1 LGAVRGRYRIL
12 LGMAAGVGKS
22 YRMLLEGREAKERG
36 VDVVVGY
43 LEPHDRPETLA
54 LAEGLEVVPRMR
66 IDHGGLPVEEMDLDA
81 VLRRAP
87 ELALVDE
94 LAHTNARE
102 SRNVKRYEDID
113 EILDAGIDVTSTVN
127 VQHLESL
134 NDAVFELT
142 GVRVRETFPDR
153 ILDRADQVVLVDI
166 TPEELQER
174 LHAGKVYP
182 KERAQAA
189 LLNFFRH
196 ENLASLRELALLEV
210 AEDVEERRA
219 PRIFDPLGE
228 KPVAE
233 RILALITPQ
242 ARSQRLMR
250 RAWRSAQR
258 LSADLDVLWVRRP
271 DGRLTEQQRSQLA
284 ELRRLGVV
292 LGAHFLEEESDDFVE
307 AVRAVAA
314 DRGTTYLFIGTPDS
328 RRREE
333 VLKSSLVMRLVRA
346 LPGVDIRIVA
356 DPTRREEL
364 RRGVRADRDE

>member
-1 LGAVRGRYRIL
+1 
-12 LGMAAGVGKS
+12 MAAGVGKS

-36 VDVVVGY
+36 VDVVIGY
-43 LEPHDRPETLA
+43 LEPHDRPETSA
-54 LAEGLEVVPRMR
+54 LAEGLEIVPRR
-66 IDHGGLPVEEMDLDA
+66 RVEHGALALEEMDLDA

-94 LAHTNARE
+94 LAHTNASG

-134 NDAVFELT
+134 HDAVFELT

-153 ILDRADQVVLVDI
+153 ILDEADQVVLVDL

-174 LHAGKVYP
+174 LQAGKVYP
-182 KERAQAA
+182 RERAESA
-189 LLNFFRH
+189 LQNFFRH
-196 ENLASLRELALLEV
+196 ENLASLRELALREV
-210 AEDVEERRA
+210 AEDVEARRR
-219 PRIFDPLGE
+219 PRILDPLGE

-258 LSADLDVLWVRRP
+258 LSADMDVLWVRRP
-271 DGRLTEQQRSQLA
+271 EVKLTDEQRAQLA
-284 ELRRLGVV
+284 ELRRLGIV

-314 DRGTTYLFIGTPDS
+314 DRGTTYVFLGTPDS

-364 RRGVRADRDE
+364 TQGARTARDHRGFG